1 MMHIAIPQRIR
12 LSRARG
18 FNLQAHSR
26 ALNGLEA
33 VKVDRTTKWG
43 NPYRV
48 GEFGTRAECVEAL
61 RMLVTSYRS
70 ADADRE
76 KQNEWLRHMHLH
88 IEDLRGNNLACW
100 CPLPKDGEPDVCH
113 AAVLLELANR

>member
-1 MMHIAIPQRIR
+1 MKPQRIQ
-12 LSRARG
+12 LSRRKG
-18 FNLQAHSR
+18 FNLQEHSR
-26 ALNGLEA
+26 AVNGLEA

-88 IEDLRGNNLACW
+88 IEDLRGKNLACW
-100 CPLPKDGEPDVCH
+100 CPLPEDGEEDMCH
-113 AAVLLELANR
+113 AAVLLEIANR